1 MAGARRDSLLALRDE
16 LRAFVAARDW
26 DQFHAPKNLAMAL
39 MVEAAELAEHFQWL
53 TGEESARLG
62 GQAKAEVA
70 DELADVLVYL
80 VRLADKLGVD
90 LAVAAHRKMAKN
102 RRKYPAARVRGS
114 ARKYSAYRRGR
125 K

>member
-1 MAGARRDSLLALRDE
+1 MAARRRDTLLALRDE

-26 DQFHAPKNLAMAL
+26 DQFHAPKNLVMAL

-53 TGEESARLG
+53 TGEASGRLG
-62 GQAKAEVA
+62 RKAKAEVM
-70 DELADVLVYL
+70 DELADVLIYL

-90 LAVAAHRKMAKN
+90 LADATRRKMAKN
-102 RRKYPAARVRGS
+102 RAKYPAARARGS
-114 ARKYSAYRRGR
+114 ARKYTAYRRGR